1 MITYT
6 MTVQSPEEHDFDY
19 PIRVEQAV
27 HKAARVDAHIK
38 AVVSLLLGASFAE
51 ETILRGIED
60 WLEDRVRDPGKENG
74 QAVHVNDCSVGLAE
88 SVARSKMMELATR
101 LADVMDADKV
111 REIAPEVLRAQ
122 R

>member
-6 MTVQSPEEHDFDY
+6 MTVQDPEDHDFDY
-19 PIRVEQAV
+19 PIRVEQSV

-88 SVARSKMMELATR
+88 SVARSKMMEMATR
-101 LADVMDADKV
+101 GIDSAGAEK
-111 REIAPEVLRAQ
+111 ENEGE
-122 R
+122 